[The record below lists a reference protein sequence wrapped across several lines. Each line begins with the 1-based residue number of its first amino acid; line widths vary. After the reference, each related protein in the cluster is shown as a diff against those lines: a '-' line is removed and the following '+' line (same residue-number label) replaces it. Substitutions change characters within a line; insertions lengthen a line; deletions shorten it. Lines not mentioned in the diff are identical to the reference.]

1 VGALP
6 RCTWQIKQRIELPS
20 DEEEAM
26 NTDAIGFFL
35 DRYGLTIGDIE
46 KLLALALAR
55 GGSYADLYFEYRIS
69 NNLDLEEQ
77 IVKSASKSISQGVGV
92 RVIAGDKTGYAYTD
106 VITFDAIKRA
116 ADTASYI
123 ARTTGAT
130 QLKGINVTPNLH
142 NLYPVQE
149 PVSTAELARKIELI
163 KQADREARAT
173 DRRIHEVQAALID
186 EIKYVMI
193 ASSDGRLVGDVQP
206 LVRMSIACIADDDGN
221 LQIGRSGGGG
231 RVGLD
236 YFESELTP
244 TWLGREAA
252 NQAITQ
258 LEAIEAPAGKME
270 VVLGPG
276 WPGILLHEAVGH
288 GLELDFN
295 RKKTS
300 AFCGLVGQRVASELC
315 TVVDDGTIPY
325 RRGSL
330 NIDDEGEP
338 TSTTV
343 LIENGILRG
352 YMSDYLN
359 AGLMKTARTGNGR
372 RQSYKFMPMPRMTNT
387 FMLAGN
393 DTKEDII
400 RSVKRGLYAVQFGG
414 GQVDI
419 TSGEFAFSAS
429 EAYLIEDGHITAPV
443 KGATLRGNGPEA
455 LKHVTAVGNDLELDK
470 GMGICIK
477 DGQNVPVGV
486 GLPTIKISEMTVG
499 GTQL

>member
-1 VGALP
+1 M
-6 RCTWQIKQRIELPS
+6 I
-20 DEEEAM
+20 
-26 NTDAIGFFL
+26 TDAIGFFL
-35 DRYGLTIGDIE
+35 DRYGLTLSDID
-46 KLLALALAR
+46 KLLARALAR
-55 GGSYADLYFEYRIS
+55 GGSYADLYFEYRIYNS
-69 NNLDLEEQ
+69 LDLEEQ
-77 IVKSASKSISQGVGV
+77 IIKSASKLISQGAGV
-92 RVIAGDKTGYAYTD
+92 RVIVGDKTGYAYTD
-106 VITFDAIKRA
+106 LITFDAIGRA
-116 ADTASYI
+116 ADTASHI
-123 ARTTGAT
+123 ARSGGAT
-130 QLKGINVTPNLH
+130 QLKGVNATPNTH
-142 NLYPVQE
+142 DLYPLQE
-149 PVSTAELARKIELI
+149 PVSMADLRRKIELI
-163 KQADREARAT
+163 ERADKHARAT
-173 DRRIHEVQAALID
+173 DHRIREVQAALTD

-206 LVRMSIACIADDDGN
+206 LARLGITCIADSDGN
-221 LQIGRSGGGG
+221 LQVGRSGGGG
-231 RVGLD
+231 RVSID
-236 YFESELTP
+236 YFESTLTP
-244 TWLGREAA
+244 DLLGREAA
-252 NQAITQ
+252 NQAIIQ
-258 LEAIEAPAGKME
+258 LEAIDAPAGKME

-300 AFCGLVGQRVASELC
+300 AFSGLIGQRVASQLC

-325 RRGSL
+325 KRGSL

-338 TSTTV
+338 TKTTI

-359 AGLMKTARTGNGR
+359 AGLMKTGRSGNGR
-372 RQSYKFMPMPRMTNT
+372 RQSYKFIPLPRMTNT
-387 FMLAGN
+387 FMLAGK

-400 RSVKRGLYAVQFGG
+400 RSVKRGLYAVQFWG

-443 KGATLRGNGPEA
+443 KGATLRGSGPEA

-470 GMGICIK
+470 GIGICIK
-477 DGQNVPVGV
+477 EGQMVPVGV

-499 GTQL
+499 GTQI